1 MLEEIQL
8 EQAKT
13 ETHLIRLDSGE
24 EFKKEVKKSRRDKLI
39 RIKNMVSSY
48 PTYPDVLSFFTSM
61 SLNMGNCD
69 LKTV

>member
-13 ETHLIRLDSGE
+13 ESHLIRLASGE

-48 PTYPDVLSFFTSM
+48 PTYPNVLSFFTSM